1 MMKDLIGHLLGRL
14 SARGIVS
21 RPKLGS
27 DKPESAILIEE
38 ADGLRDAGRVAE
50 AAGYYGRALAL
61 SPERADLAVQL
72 GNMRKDSGDW
82 AGAETAYRY
91 ALERRPDDADTW
103 LQLGRALKLA
113 GRRAE
118 AEAPLRRAFAI
129 DPTGDDAAL
138 ELVALG
144 FETDGPGN
152 ASDLRWKRMVSAQ
165 EMAVELTALRQ
176 RIDDVLARLPA
187 IATLSAV
194 PFHRYDILRQ
204 VQDLPAPPAS
214 PGGPIVLLVDAE
226 AATAEAFVALL
237 ASLRAQRD
245 ERWHL
250 VACVGS
256 GMRAEAVARAAE
268 LDPRIVG
275 LASGAPIPSKI
286 AGGWKLHLA
295 HSRFLH
301 PEAVGWLIAARERLA
316 QLGRPVA
323 IYCDEEFG
331 ELDAASGQFVPK
343 GIALGAGC
351 DPLFEAVCP
360 SAGRSL
366 FVPPVLDAIADSVRG
381 GTEELHTL
389 RLQLAREGKLAYLPV
404 PIVRRLGKT
413 ELPWVRSGDR
423 GMHDDPPAD
432 RIDVMILS
440 RDNPQD
446 LVPFVDSLVRLASR
460 PQDVSI
466 HVVDHASVRPDTKAA
481 LESLAVRPNVHIQRS
496 DAAFNWARLNAQAA
510 LGGTACLLVFAND
523 DMRMSTARW
532 DDALRRAFADPLVGV
547 VGGRL
552 LYPDGTI
559 QHAGA
564 IAGWRGSVANEGVGQ
579 PGSEAGPG
587 GRWAAPRECA
597 AVIGAFLATRRTL
610 FTEIGGFDQVE
621 LPISLSDTDYCFKVR
636 AQGYKVVYQPEIELV
651 HHEGKTR
658 GRDHEHP
665 EKAARQQAELAVMRR
680 RWGRGLDID
689 PSVHPLFLDEIEPF
703 CLIRFPSA
711 ERLLDHLSLSAD
723 PSRWRLERVA

>member
-1 MMKDLIGHLLGRL
+1 MNGLIGRLLGRR
-14 SARGIVS
+14 SARQTVS
-21 RPKLGS
+21 TLMPGGDRS
-27 DKPESAILIEE
+27 ESAALVRE
-38 ADGLRDAGRVAE
+38 ADGLRDAGQVAE
-50 AAGYYGRALAL
+50 AAGYYARALAL
-61 SPERADLAVQL
+61 CPERADLAVQL

-82 AGAETAYRY
+82 SGAETAYRY

-118 AEAPLRRAFAI
+118 AEAPLRRAFSI

-152 ASDLRWKRMVSAQ
+152 ASDLRWKRMMSAQ

-187 IATLSAV
+187 VATLAAV

-214 PGGPIVLLVDAE
+214 PGGPVALLVDAE
-226 AATAEAFVALL
+226 AATAEDFFALL

-250 VACVGS
+250 VARGGI

-268 LDPRIVG
+268 LDPRIIG
-275 LASGAPIPSKI
+275 LASDAPMPTEL
-286 AGGWKLHLA
+286 AGVWKLHVA
-295 HSRFLH
+295 HARFLH

-316 QLGRPVA
+316 RLGRSIA

-331 ELDAASGQFVPK
+331 ELDAASGHFVPK
-343 GIALGAGC
+343 GIVLGAGG
-351 DPLFEAVCP
+351 DPLFEAVCR
-360 SAGRSL
+360 SAGSSL
-366 FVPPVLDAIADSVRG
+366 FVPPELHAIADSAQCKI
-381 GTEELHTL
+381 EELHTL
-389 RLQLAREGKLAYLPV
+389 RWRLAGQGKLAHLPV
-404 PIVRRLGKT
+404 PIVRRLG
-413 ELPWVRSGDR
+413 EAEPPQPVLGDR
-423 GMHDDPPAD
+423 GMPDDPPPD
-432 RIDVMILS
+432 HIDVMILS

-446 LVPFVDSLVRLASR
+446 LVSFVDSLVRLASR

-466 HVVDHASVRPDTKAA
+466 HVVDHASVRSGTKAA
-481 LESLAVRPNVHIQRS
+481 LESLAARPNVHVQRS
-496 DAAFNWARLNAQAA
+496 DAPFNWARLNTQAV
-510 LGGTACLLVFAND
+510 LGGAARLLVFAND
-523 DMRMSTARW
+523 DMRMSAARW
-532 DDALRRAFADPLVGV
+532 DDALRRTFADPLVGV
-547 VGGRL
+547 VGARL

-564 IAGWRGSVANEGVGQ
+564 IAGWRGSIANEGVGQ

-597 AVIGAFLATRRTL
+597 AVIGAFLATRRSL
-610 FTEIGGFDQVE
+610 FTEVGGFDQVE
-621 LPISLSDTDYCFKVR
+621 LPISLSDTDYCFRIR

-658 GRDHEHP
+658 GRDHENP
-665 EKAARQQAELAVMRR
+665 EKAARQRAELAVMRR
-680 RWGRGLDID
+680 RWGAGLDID

-703 CLIRFPSA
+703 RLIRFPSA

-723 PSRWRLERVA
+723 PSRWRLEQVA